1 MRNIR
6 QCFAVVFAIAAIAG
20 PARSQEFGTTA
31 QARLMLER
39 AAVEVRAD
47 KARAFQMFNA
57 NDSRFRDR
65 DLFVFCF
72 NAEDGKFS
80 AHEAMLTHDVRR
92 LHDHAGLPF
101 GARMFSEA
109 REGEIS
115 EIQYVSPIPGT
126 TSVVPKRA
134 FVTRVE
140 NHVCGVS
147 AYLYNGPGSPT
158 E

>member
-6 QCFAVVFAIAAIAG
+6 GIFAVAFASAIIVA
-20 PARSQEFGTTA
+20 PARSEEFGTTA
-31 QARLMLER
+31 QARQMLER

-72 NAEDGKFS
+72 DGEDGKFT
-80 AHEAMLTHDVRR
+80 AHEAMLTHDVRM
-92 LHDHAGLPF
+92 LHDRAGVSF

-115 EIQYVSPIPGT
+115 EIRYVSPFPGT
-126 TSVVPKRA
+126 TSLVPKRA

-147 AYLYNGPGSPT
+147 AYLYNGPGVLT